1 MKFSKHF
8 NVIICIIFL
17 FMGLFFAGNQMLVHH
32 VSSNFAANNVELGLM
47 IGAMYVGSL
56 LMVLVLGEVSARIG
70 KRLGAVIAAICYS
83 AGALFVALA
92 GSVKL
97 SIVAF
102 LIFGC
107 GTGGIEGMLFSLIG
121 DYNGEDT
128 NKVMNISQAFFSI
141 GAVVGP
147 LLFEQMLKT
156 VPYRYA
162 YGVMWLIM
170 GAIAVTFWLARSVE
184 SFTKRDDSTEKGLSI
199 FKLVRNPAMIIYM
212 LVLMISIGCESSVTY
227 WLATYFDV
235 LGAVGLGTLGLSI
248 YWISSIPG
256 RLVGA
261 TAKNR
266 GRYLA
271 VSYIVA
277 TVGILLLLLIPD
289 PKLKFIGICVMGVAL
304 APVYPSISTLGASLF
319 PKKTASAFSLMVF
332 SSGLGGA
339 LAQPIIGAISEA
351 SSITTVY
358 GAIAVVMLI
367 LSGMMVLGGKFA
379 KSHKA

>member
-1 MKFSKHF
+1 
-8 NVIICIIFL
+8 
-17 FMGLFFAGNQMLVHH
+17 MGLFFAGNQLLVHH
-32 VSSNFAANNVELGLM
+32 VGSNFAANDVELGLL

-56 LMVLVLGEVSARIG
+56 AMVLVLGEISERIG
-70 KRLGAVIAAICYS
+70 KRLGVVIAGLCYS
-83 AGALFVALA
+83 FGALFVAFA
-92 GSVKL
+92 GSIKL
-97 SIVAF
+97 SIVGF

-121 DYNGEDT
+121 DYNGENT
-128 NKVMNISQAFFSI
+128 NKVMNISQAFFSV

-147 LLFEQMLKT
+147 LLFEYMLKS
-156 VPYRYA
+156 VEYRYA
-162 YGVMWLIM
+162 YGIMWLIM
-170 GAIAVTFWLARSVE
+170 GIIAVVFWLSRSVD
-184 SFTKRDDSTEKGLSI
+184 SYAKKADTKEKGLNI
-199 FKLVRNPAMIIYM
+199 FKLVRNPAMIIFM
-212 LVLMISIGCESSVTY
+212 LTLMISIGCESSVTY
-227 WLATYFDV
+227 WLVKYFDL
-235 LGAVGLGTLGLSI
+235 LGVVGLGTLGLSI

-277 TVGILLLLLIPD
+277 SVGILMLLLIPS
-289 PKLKFIGICVMGVAL
+289 PKLKFIGVMVLGVAL

-319 PKKTASAFSLMVF
+319 PTKSASAFSLMVF

-339 LAQPIIGAISEA
+339 LAQPIIGAISQA

-358 GAIAVVMLI
+358 GAIAIIMLV
-367 LSGMMVLGGKFA
+367 LSGMMVLGSKLA
-379 KSHKA
+379 KKQKDAKAS